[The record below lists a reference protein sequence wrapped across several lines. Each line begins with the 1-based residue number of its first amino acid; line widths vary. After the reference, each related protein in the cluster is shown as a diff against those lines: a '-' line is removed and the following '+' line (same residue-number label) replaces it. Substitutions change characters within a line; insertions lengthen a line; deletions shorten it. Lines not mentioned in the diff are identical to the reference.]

1 MVDLKAV
8 IFDLDG
14 VLCFTDKFHL
24 EAWTRLA
31 KELDLSLPP
40 DFSLL
45 TKGVGRRDRFAGGS
59 LRGGGG

>member
-1 MVDLKAV
+1 MVEIKAV

-14 VLCFTDKFHL
+14 VLCFTDKYHL

-31 KELDLSLPP
+31 KAHGLSLPP

-45 TKGVGRRDRFAGGS
+45 TKGVGRREPRYSSWF
-59 LRGGGG
+59 RK